1 MFLDPTIEIT
11 IYSIIII
18 IVINVFYKILIKQD
32 EAKNIKDRQKQMRDE
47 MKKYQKEGNTEKTK
61 QLMGEMMSEN
71 SKLMKM
77 TMKPMIISFAIVII
91 ILPMINGVY
100 GDKMVPIENGTGIF
114 KIDGTE
120 YQVSIN
126 EKTVSI
132 TGQESFSCETPCREK
147 FMNATWNINSAEK
160 NVVFGRVMFQLP
172 VALPY
177 VGDDLGWLGWYII
190 VSIPVMIIFR
200 RGMKIHI

>member
-1 MFLDPTIEIT
+1 MFLDPTIEVT

-18 IVINVFYKILIKQD
+18 IVINVFYKILIKQN

-61 QLMGEMMSEN
+61 QIMKEMMSEN
-71 SKLMKM
+71 SKLMRM
-77 TMKPMIISFAIVII
+77 TMKPMIISFAIVMI

-100 GDKMVPIENGTGIF
+100 GDKLVPIENGIGTF

-120 YQVSIN
+120 YQVSVN
-126 EKTVSI
+126 EKKLDI
-132 TGQESFSCETPCREK
+132 TGPESISCEMPCREN
-147 FMNATWNINSAEK
+147 FGNAMWNINFDGK
-160 NVVFGRVMFQLP
+160 NTVFSRVMFQLP

-177 VGDDLGWLGWYII
+177 IGDDLGWLGWYII